1 MRKTGV
7 LALQTQK
14 QHHKER
20 KCLIYRFGKH
30 HKYIVIFRNSEK
42 KTNKTP
48 PNVSQENT
56 EQYTKIQVNKKTGY
70 KNTFLGKLQFIYP
83 KVHLAI
89 VEVYFPA
96 IEDRMWF

>member
-42 KTNKTP
+42 NKQDT
-48 PNVSQENT
+48 
-56 EQYTKIQVNKKTGY
+56 TKRIAGKHRAVY
-70 KNTFLGKLQFIYP
+70 KNTSQ
-83 KVHLAI
+83 
-89 VEVYFPA
+89 
-96 IEDRMWF
+96 